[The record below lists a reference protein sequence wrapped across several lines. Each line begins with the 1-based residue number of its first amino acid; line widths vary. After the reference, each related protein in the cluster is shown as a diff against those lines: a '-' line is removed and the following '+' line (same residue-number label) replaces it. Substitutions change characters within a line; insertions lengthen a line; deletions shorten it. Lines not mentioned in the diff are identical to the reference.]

1 MNKTTKKWRISD
13 EIIYVT
19 ILQMCAAAGLDG
31 NVRPEDVAME
41 VYREDWQSILKRVRL
56 FGKQLAQSGDIVILR
71 KGKVANPD
79 DVKGMIRLQISE
91 KFLGV

>member
-1 MNKTTKKWRISD
+1 MNQTTKKWRISD
-13 EIIYVT
+13 ETVYIT

-41 VYREDWQSILKRVRL
+41 IQREDWQSILKRVRL
-56 FGKQLAQSGDIVILR
+56 FAKQLAQSGDIVILR

-91 KFLGV
+91 NF

>member
-1 MNKTTKKWRISD
+1 MNQTTKKWRISD
-13 EIIYVT
+13 EIVYIT

-41 VYREDWQSILKRVRL
+41 IQREDWQSILKRVRL
-56 FGKQLAQSGDIVILR
+56 FAKQLAQSGDIVILR

-91 KFLGV
+91 NF

>member
-1 MNKTTKKWRISD
+1 MNQTTKKWRISD
-13 EIIYVT
+13 ETVYIT

-41 VYREDWQSILKRVRL
+41 IQRDDWQSILKRVRL
-56 FGKQLAQSGDIVILR
+56 FAKQLAQSGDIVILR

-79 DVKGMIRLQISE
+79 DVKGMIRLQISA

>member
-1 MNKTTKKWRISD
+1 MNQTTKKWRISD
-13 EIIYVT
+13 ETVYIT

-41 VYREDWQSILKRVRL
+41 IQRDDWQSILKRVRL

-71 KGKVANPD
+71 KGKIANPD

-91 KFLGV
+91 NF

>member
-13 EIIYVT
+13 ETIYIT

-41 VYREDWQSILKRVRL
+41 IYREEWQSILKRVRL
-56 FGKQLAQSGDIVILR
+56 FAKQLAQSGDIVILR
-71 KGKVANPD
+71 KGKVADPD

-91 KFLGV
+91 TFLGA

>member
-13 EIIYVT
+13 ESIYIT

-41 VYREDWQSILKRVRL
+41 VYPMDWQPLLKRVRL
-56 FGKQLAQSGDIVILR
+56 FAKQLAQSGDIVILR
-71 KGKVANPD
+71 KGKIINPD
-79 DVKGMIRLQISE
+79 DAKGMIRLQISE
-91 KFLGV
+91 NF

>member
-1 MNKTTKKWRISD
+1 MKEKVKKWRISD
-13 EIIYVT
+13 ETVYIT

-41 VYREDWQSILKRVRL
+41 IQREDWQSILKRVRL
-56 FGKQLAQSGDIVILR
+56 FAKQLAQSGDIVILR
-71 KGKVANPD
+71 KGKIADPN

-91 KFLGV
+91 KFLA

>member
-1 MNKTTKKWRISD
+1 MKEKVKKWRISD
-13 EIIYVT
+13 ETVYIT

-41 VYREDWQSILKRVRL
+41 IQREDWQSILKRVRL
-56 FGKQLAQSGDIVILR
+56 FAKQLAQSGDIVILR

>member
-1 MNKTTKKWRISD
+1 MNQTTKKWRISD
-13 EIIYVT
+13 ETVYIT

-41 VYREDWQSILKRVRL
+41 IQRDDWQSILKRVRL

-71 KGKVANPD
+71 KGKIANPD

>member
-1 MNKTTKKWRISD
+1 MNQTTKKWRISD
-13 EIIYVT
+13 EIVYIT

-41 VYREDWQSILKRVRL
+41 IQRDDWQSILKRVRL
-56 FGKQLAQSGDIVILR
+56 FAKQLAQSGDIVILR

-79 DVKGMIRLQISE
+79 DVKGMIRLQISA

>member
-1 MNKTTKKWRISD
+1 MNQTTKKWRISD
-13 EIIYVT
+13 ETVYIT

-41 VYREDWQSILKRVRL
+41 IQRDDWQSILKRVRL
-56 FGKQLAQSGDIVILR
+56 FAKQLAQSGDIVILR